1 MTWTVRLSKDAAK
14 QLRGLPK
21 DRQRQI
27 LQALDEMA
35 DDPYRGDVIRIQ
47 SGRFKGVLR
56 KRVGRL
62 RIICSVDPRQKVV
75 AVAAILQ
82 RSEGTYR

>member
-1 MTWTVRLSKDAAK
+1 MNWTVRLSRDAAK
-14 QLRGLPK
+14 QLQRLPK
-21 DRQRQI
+21 DRQRQV
-27 LQALDEMA
+27 LQALNEMA

-62 RIICSVDPRQKVV
+62 RLIFSVDPQQKVV
-75 AVAAILQ
+75 AVAAVLQ